1 MNNMDSKIFLV
12 LQTFI
17 ESIQRKS
24 IEESRSTE
32 ESNRRQPNVQIR
44 PGLWIILHM
53 GNPILERGMTYL
65 IT

>member
-1 MNNMDSKIFLV
+1 MDMEDPTGDGIP
-12 LQTFI
+12 T
-17 ESIQRKS
+17 RKS

-53 GNPILERGMTYL
+53 GNPILGRGMTYL